1 MIEKGKKPNTDVLGK
16 LKNGQFMEGFLW
28 LCGLWTHMVTMR
40 VWVWSQW
47 VQDPVL
53 PWAVVGF
60 RHGLYST
67 LLWLWCRLAAAPL
80 IQPIAWELPYTTSV
94 TLERKKKKKKPLH
107 DLMSLCFFF
116 MVIPSFYCQ
125 PDDFTEHHLHYF
137 SIFFFHS
144 LAPTDLAPR
153 AWSGLN
159 CHSPHVSKYHH
170 QCRKVYSL
178 KK

>member
-80 IQPIAWELPYTTSV
+80 IQPVACELPYTTSV
-94 TLERKKKKKKPLH
+94 TLERKKKKKSH
-107 DLMSLCFFF
+107 F
-116 MVIPSFYCQ
+116 MTSCLYALFSWWFLLSTVIPMTSLSTTYITSLFS
-125 PDDFTEHHLHYF
+125 F
-137 SIFFFHS
+137 SIP
-144 LAPTDLAPR
+144 LPL
-153 AWSGLN
+153 
-159 CHSPHVSKYHH
+159 
-170 QCRKVYSL
+170 QI
-178 KK
+178 